1 MAIKDVS
8 DIAKPTRDNMY
19 ILSSMSL
26 VCLATIE
33 DVNMMKKEKV
43 CEQCYETFF
52 YVNKEKWIKGWRPKL
67 KSKDN

>member
-33 DVNMMKKEKV
+33 DVKCASIENSLVIMESCDK
-43 CEQCYETFF
+43 
-52 YVNKEKWIKGWRPKL
+52 
-67 KSKDN
+67 